1 MPTWTVPT
9 HERPMVIGERLKRV
23 TFEKVDLTRRC
34 VCGCY
39 LGSHYF
45 TYVSGG
51 PMCSTC
57 DTCKGFIGV
66 EKHQDTA

>member
-1 MPTWTVPT
+1 MPTWTMPNT
-9 HERPMVIGERLKRV
+9 GRSMVTGESLKRA

-34 VCGCY
+34 ICGCY

-45 TYVSGG
+45 TYVPGG

-57 DTCKGFIGV
+57 DTCVGFRAT
-66 EKHQDTA
+66 EKHQGTA

>member
-1 MPTWTVPT
+1 MPIWRIPVP
-9 HERPMVIGERLKRV
+9 EVKRLSRSKMRV

-45 TYVSGG
+45 TYVPGG
-51 PMCSTC
+51 HMCSTC
-57 DTCKGFIGV
+57 DTCDGFRAM
-66 EKHQDTA
+66 ENHQGTA